1 VKNSSR
7 TRSHSP
13 SPIAAVAAAVAALAI
28 GACDDETTT
37 PPPNVAVET
46 QLQQVLDGSVA
57 KPDVVL
63 PGATVYYHN
72 PAYRPWS
79 GAAGLGEVPGQV
91 AMRARDHFRAGS
103 VLKTFLATVAMQHVE
118 AGTLALDQTLPSL
131 VPEAVTVRIAGADQ
145 ITLRML
151 LNHTSGIPDWVNEQT
166 HALIVADPAHVWS
179 TDEIMD
185 IVAALPPTF
194 APGTSY
200 GYSNTDYNL
209 VGIAIERAA
218 GGKSWRAQVRERLFD
233 RVGLANTRLPE
244 PGDVS
249 VGADFAH
256 GYQLIESGMIDLSAV
271 DPSMAGAAGG
281 HALVTTGEDLG
292 KFIEAL
298 LAGALFTKPA
308 TLAAMMPSLEVPHV
322 SGLPYRYGFA
332 LEEFVMPNGSVVVGH
347 SGSTA
352 GYSMMMFRIPAND
365 TTLVTAVNTNDLFT
379 NALEVFIPAVEAIAV
394 AQ

>member
-1 VKNSSR
+1 MTNSFR
-7 TRSHSP
+7 AHSP
-13 SPIAAVAAAVAALAI
+13 SPIAAVMAAVAALAI
-28 GACDDETTT
+28 GACDDDPT
-37 PPPNVAVET
+37 PPPPNTAVET
-46 QLQQVLDGSVA
+46 QLQAVLDGSVG

-79 GAAGLGEVPGQV
+79 GAAGLGEVPEQV
-91 AMRARDHFRAGS
+91 AMRATDRFRAGS

-118 AGTLALDQTLPSL
+118 AGTLSLDQTLPSL
-131 VPEAVTVRIAGADQ
+131 VPESVSARIAGADQ

-166 HALIVADPAHVWS
+166 DALIVADPTHVWS
-179 TDEIMD
+179 IDEIVD

-194 APGTSY
+194 PPGTSWS
-200 GYSNTDYNL
+200 YSNTDYNL
-209 VGIAIERAA
+209 IGVAIERAA
-218 GGKSWRAQVRERLFD
+218 GGNSWRAQVRERLFD
-233 RVGLANTRLPE
+233 RVGLANSRLPE

-249 VGADFAH
+249 IGADFAH
-256 GYQLIESGMIDLSAV
+256 GYQVVGDGMVDLSAI
-271 DPSMAGAAGG
+271 DSSMAGAAGG
-281 HALVTTGEDLG
+281 HALVTTAEDLG

-298 LAGALFTKPA
+298 LAGKLFTKPA

-332 LEEFVMPNGSVVVGH
+332 LEEFVMNGTTVVGH
-347 SGSTA
+347 SGSTG
-352 GYSMMMFRIPAND
+352 GYSMMMFRIPARD

-379 NALEVFIPAVEAIAV
+379 NALEVFMPAVDAIAA

>member
-1 VKNSSR
+1 MKDASR

-37 PPPNVAVET
+37 APPNTAVET
-46 QLQQVLDGSVA
+46 RLQQILDGSVT
-57 KPDVVL
+57 KTDVVV
-63 PGATVYYHN
+63 PGVAAYYHGA
-72 PAYRPWS
+72 PYRPWS
-79 GAAGLGEVPGQV
+79 GAAGLAEIPAQV

-118 AGTLALDQTLPSL
+118 AGTLALDQTLPAL
-131 VPEAVTVRIAGADQ
+131 VSDTVSARIAGADQ

-151 LNHTSGIPDWVNEQT
+151 LSHTSGIPDWVNPQT
-166 HALIVADPAHVWS
+166 DALIVADPAHVWT

-194 APGTSY
+194 APGTSWS
-200 GYSNTDYNL
+200 YSNTNYNL

-233 RVGLANTRLPE
+233 RVGLANTGLPE

-256 GYQLIESGMIDLSAV
+256 GYQVIEDGMVDLSAI

-281 HALVTTGEDLG
+281 HALVTTAEDLG

-298 LAGALFTKPA
+298 LAGALFTRPA
-308 TLAAMMPSLEVPHV
+308 TLAAMMPALEVPHV

-352 GYSMMMFRIPAND
+352 GYSMMMFRIPAVD

-379 NALEVFIPAVEAIAV
+379 NALEVFIPAVEAITA